1 MKYQMGDIVWASEA
15 ISKEENENKT
25 NVKNHF
31 FIIIDDDGKVVPID
45 YLGLVVSSR
54 TDKSKE
60 NSPFKYNE
68 PLYANECGL
77 KNDGIVKCDQL
88 MEIPASN
95 ISRKV
100 GELDADV
107 FSRFLDAFENYL
119 KEELGTN

>member
-1 MKYQMGDIVWASEA
+1 MKYQMGDIVWASEGKN
-15 ISKEENENKT
+15 KENNK

-31 FIIIDDDGKVVPID
+31 FVIIDDDGNVVPIE
-45 YLGLVVSSR
+45 YFGLVISSR

-88 MEIPASN
+88 MDIPADN

-100 GELDADV
+100 GAMDIEVLN
-107 FSRFLDAFENYL
+107 RFLDAFENYL
-119 KEELGTN
+119 DEN